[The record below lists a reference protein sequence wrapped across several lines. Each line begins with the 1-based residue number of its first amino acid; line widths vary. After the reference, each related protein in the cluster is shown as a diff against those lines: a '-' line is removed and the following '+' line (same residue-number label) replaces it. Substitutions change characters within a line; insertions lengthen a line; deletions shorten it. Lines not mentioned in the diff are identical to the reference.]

1 MEHTSLPNLWIDFL
15 PHSCHQHRKIN
26 WGTLLFSIV
35 FQWGWYDQYEVDYDS
50 TNVEISAIEVHPS
63 CKMFQKKCM
72 LITNVLF
79 FLFFMD
85 VYALEVIFPVNE
97 TLIHRNMEFGPYY
110 GNSCNWSLIF
120 LILAIVGP
128 LVVSDPQV
136 VCEDVKENYSEQIV
150 LTMKSDDD
158 IGCPFEYQVWL
169 VRECVSVNFS
179 WRTRVPKQLSL
190 WIISLE
196 IIIWTPYQQTIPL
209 PLL

>member
-1 MEHTSLPNLWIDFL
+1 M
-15 PHSCHQHRKIN
+15 
-26 WGTLLFSIV
+26 IV
-35 FQWGWYDQYEVDYDS
+35 E
-50 TNVEISAIEVHPS
+50 
-63 CKMFQKKCM
+63 
-72 LITNVLF
+72 
-79 FLFFMD
+79 
-85 VYALEVIFPVNE
+85 
-97 TLIHRNMEFGPYY
+97 
-110 GNSCNWSLIF
+110 F

-136 VCEDVKENYSEQIV
+136 VCEDVKEDYSEQIV

-196 IIIWTPYQQTIPL
+196 IIILTPYQQTIPL